1 MSAPV
6 RPTQNPIT
14 WILRVL
20 IKGYQWLVS
29 PVLPGSCRFYPTCSS
44 YALEALDS
52 HGPLKGGW
60 LGLKRILRC
69 HPWNDGGYDPVPP
82 GHKGPNHD
90 HNHVA
95 DGSCRHAEH
104 NV

>member
-6 RPTQNPIT
+6 RPTQNPVT
-14 WILRVL
+14 WIFRVL

-44 YALEALDS
+44 YALQALDN

-82 GHKGPNHD
+82 GHMDPKHD
-90 HNHVA
+90 HNHEA